1 MKYIYKTKG
10 TCSKQI
16 EIEIDD
22 NTNTI
27 INVHFIGGCPG
38 NTFGVS
44 TLVKGQNVDA
54 IIKSLEGIPCGNK
67 GTSCPDQLAKALKQI
82 QSNE

>member
-1 MKYIYKTKG
+1 MKYLYTTHG

-16 EIEIDD
+16 EIEVDET
-22 NTNTI
+22 TNEI

-44 TLVKGQNVDA
+44 TLVKGHNVDD
-54 IIKSLEGIPCGNK
+54 IIKKLEGIPCGNK
-67 GTSCPDQLAKALKQI
+67 GTSCPDQLAQALKAI
-82 QSNE
+82 QSNN